1 MSIFELFLT
10 ACGLSMDA
18 FAVSVTN
25 GLCVRKGRVRG
36 ALMCGII
43 FGLFQGIMPAIGYA
57 LGMNFAEYIERFD
70 HWIALILLGFIGLNM
85 ICGSGDDEI
94 QTGGR
99 LTFGSV
105 LVQGFATS
113 IDALAVGISFAAL
126 GVGIVRSAAFICVV
140 TAALS
145 FCGFMLGNKFSE
157 KLKSKARIVGGVIL
171 LCIGLKIFAEQTIF
185 I

>member
-25 GLCVRKGRVRG
+25 GLCVRKGRVGG

-70 HWIALILLGFIGLNM
+70 HWIALILLGVIGLNM

-99 LTFGSV
+99 LTFGAV

-113 IDALAVGISFAAL
+113 VDALAVGISFAGRRRL
-126 GVGIVRSAAFICVV
+126 YVLLRRPYRSVGLCLVTNSAE
-140 TAALS
+140 
-145 FCGFMLGNKFSE
+145 N
-157 KLKSKARIVGGVIL
+157 SKARQG
-171 LCIGLKIFAEQTIF
+171 
-185 I
+185 

>member
-70 HWIALILLGFIGLNM
+70 HWIALILLGFICLLYT
-85 ICGSGDDEI
+85 SDAADD
-94 QTGGR
+94 
-99 LTFGSV
+99 
-105 LVQGFATS
+105 
-113 IDALAVGISFAAL
+113 
-126 GVGIVRSAAFICVV
+126 
-140 TAALS
+140 
-145 FCGFMLGNKFSE
+145 
-157 KLKSKARIVGGVIL
+157 
-171 LCIGLKIFAEQTIF
+171 
-185 I
+185 

>member
-18 FAVSVTN
+18 FALSVTN

-94 QTGGR
+94 QTW
-99 LTFGSV
+99 S
-105 LVQGFATS
+105 
-113 IDALAVGISFAAL
+113 
-126 GVGIVRSAAFICVV
+126 
-140 TAALS
+140 
-145 FCGFMLGNKFSE
+145 
-157 KLKSKARIVGGVIL
+157 
-171 LCIGLKIFAEQTIF
+171 
-185 I
+185 

>member
-85 ICGSGDDEI
+85 IYGSGVDEI
-94 QTGGR
+94 LTGGR
-99 LTFGSV
+99 LTFGAV

-113 IDALAVGISFAAL
+113 VDALAVGISFAAL
-126 GVGIVRSAAFICVV
+126 GVGKSGRRRLYVLLRRPYRSVGLCLV
-140 TAALS
+140 TNSAE
-145 FCGFMLGNKFSE
+145 N
-157 KLKSKARIVGGVIL
+157 SKARQG
-171 LCIGLKIFAEQTIF
+171 
-185 I
+185 